1 MTPDYR
7 MIHARTCDKLLRQRA
22 HWLKLARIWEKEV
35 GHAYDG
41 VAERELQSKL
51 DCITRCAADLKY
63 IAAKAMEDLPVD
75 DLELIAQMKD
85 NSPPRLDHLFAA

>member
-22 HWLKLARIWEKEV
+22 QWIKIARIWEKELD
-35 GHAYDG
+35 HSYD
-41 VAERELQSKL
+41 AELQSRL

-63 IAAKAMEDLPVD
+63 IAAKAMEDLPAD